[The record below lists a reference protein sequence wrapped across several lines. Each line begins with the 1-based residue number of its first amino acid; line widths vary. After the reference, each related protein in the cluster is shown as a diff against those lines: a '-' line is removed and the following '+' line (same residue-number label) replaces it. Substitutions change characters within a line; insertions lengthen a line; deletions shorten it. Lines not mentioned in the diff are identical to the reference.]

1 MCIAFNENR
10 IHAVGVIG
18 NGTLDS
24 CLIVYEPIYGNL
36 KRVKFREEWEGNSDL
51 GGFSVGRNELPG

>member
-1 MCIAFNENR
+1 MAFNENR

-36 KRVKFREEWEGNSDL
+36 KRVKFLKIILLENSNK
-51 GGFSVGRNELPG
+51 S